1 MDFSWN
7 NKRCSGGRIYV
18 IWHSS
23 LLAEKKS
30 AQFSRHAW
38 NPLWISIPPSSSHS
52 SPPFPSAIFHFCVKT
67 VKTVESRPAH
77 DQFFSGARTVQRQDA
92 EQERVRPSF
101 LLLIHSPFL
110 SCLARLSARLN
121 SKYLIQLRVVKRTR
135 GHIIPYVYV
144 SIRRGSGEQ
153 STNLSLRAPWSSLPP
168 RAFYTRTLTPRLIG
182 FYAPFPI
189 R

>member
-1 MDFSWN
+1 MRGTRYGFRSLRRRPTPLLPFLRRYFIFASKLSRRWN
-7 NKRCSGGRIYV
+7 LLLHMINSSQA
-18 IWHSS
+18 HSPETS
-23 LLAEKKS
+23 HRARKS
-30 AQFSRHAW
+30 
-38 NPLWISIPPSSSHS
+38 PS
-52 SPPFPSAIFHFCVKT
+52 
-67 VKTVESRPAH
+67 
-77 DQFFSGARTVQRQDA
+77 
-92 EQERVRPSF
+92 RPSF

-110 SCLARLSARLN
+110 SRLARLSARLN

-144 SIRRGSGEQ
+144 SIRRGSSEQ

>member
-1 MDFSWN
+1 MRGTRYGFRSLRRRPTPLLPFLRRYFIFASKLSRRWN
-7 NKRCSGGRIYV
+7 LVLHMIN
-18 IWHSS
+18 SS
-23 LLAEKKS
+23 QAY
-30 AQFSRHAW
+30 
-38 NPLWISIPPSSSHS
+38 
-52 SPPFPSAIFHFCVKT
+52 SPN
-67 VKTVESRPAH
+67 RP
-77 DQFFSGARTVQRQDA
+77 DT
-92 EQERVRPSF
+92 EQERVRPSL

-110 SCLARLSARLN
+110 SRLARLSARLN

-153 STNLSLRAPWSSLPP
+153 STNLSLRAPQSSLP

>member
-1 MDFSWN
+1 MDFDPSVVVPLFLLPFLRRYFIFASKLSRRWN
-7 NKRCSGGRIYV
+7 LVLHMIN
-18 IWHSS
+18 SS
-23 LLAEKKS
+23 QAY
-30 AQFSRHAW
+30 
-38 NPLWISIPPSSSHS
+38 
-52 SPPFPSAIFHFCVKT
+52 SPN
-67 VKTVESRPAH
+67 
-77 DQFFSGARTVQRQDA
+77 RQDT

-153 STNLSLRAPWSSLPP
+153 STNLSLRAPQSSLPP